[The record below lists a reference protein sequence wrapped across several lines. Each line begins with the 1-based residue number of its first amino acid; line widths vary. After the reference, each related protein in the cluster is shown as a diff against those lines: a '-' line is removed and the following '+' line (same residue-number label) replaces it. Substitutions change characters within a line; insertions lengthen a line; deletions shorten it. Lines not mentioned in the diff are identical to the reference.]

1 MAQKEISLQVPEEL
15 LESLGGA
22 EKVQR
27 RALESLLLSLI
38 EEGEVTPSYAA
49 EVLGISYRKMLQVMA
64 ERHVPLVNYDP
75 DDLTQE
81 VKALDKFFS

>member
-1 MAQKEISLQVPEEL
+1 MAQREITLQVPEEL
-15 LESLGGA
+15 LQSLGGA

-49 EVLGISYRKMLQVMA
+49 EVLGISYRKMLQIMA
-64 ERHVPLVNYDP
+64 DHHVPLVNYDP
-75 DDLTQE
+75 EDLNKE